1 MATMTDLG
9 RNYYLIQ
16 IAIAKK
22 TEEQIVYCYKFL
34 NREMI
39 ALNNILFDM
48 YLLPKIRGP
57 RNTNLI
63 RKILIIFS

>member
-48 YLLPKIRGP
+48 YLLSKIQR
-57 RNTNLI
+57 RVIYKLNSENLNY
-63 RKILIIFS
+63 S

>member
-48 YLLPKIRGP
+48 YLSTKIQVLKEH
-57 RNTNLI
+57 NFNL
-63 RKILIIFS
+63 KNLNYS